1 MTGASVGETTELAG
15 VPGDGEIHHA
25 TIATPAAIR
34 PSVNLVRRHHTTL
47 RDRLED
53 MPAILS
59 PFGFKPL
66 GGFLVELA
74 C

>member
-1 MTGASVGETTELAG
+1 MTGTSVGETTELAG
-15 VPGDGEIHHA
+15 VSDDGEIHHA
-25 TIATPAAIR
+25 TVTTPATTT
-34 PSVNLVRRHHTTL
+34 PSIKLVRRHPTTL

-66 GGFLVELA
+66 GGFHA
-74 C
+74 D